1 MIQFISNKSIK
12 GRSNMKNAIFT
23 RNLITSIFTTILL
36 IYFMLKTTSP
46 KIIFIPFLICS
57 IAMAIK
63 SISLLAGWNK
73 IATVFDYIFKGG
85 FFLFWFGFLIGAS
98 YIALRDNNL
107 QMLIFSLPFWL
118 IGLYFLKN
126 KFLKTKPK
134 KEKLS
139 SFNFPVVISAI
150 LVTIAFLS
158 GIALLIMGFVK
169 ANKAIIFGGAFFTF
183 VSFTF
188 VLFALTVSGRFDKF
202 KTDIL
207 GLYVGILFIAI
218 GIGIPAFKY
227 TDTLSLAETVK
238 SFGFWLFIPIMM
250 IVAGMFQII
259 KCLRSKEQ

>member
-1 MIQFISNKSIK
+1 
-12 GRSNMKNAIFT
+12 MKNTIYT
-23 RNLITSIFTTILL
+23 RKLITSIIATILL

-46 KIIFIPFLICS
+46 KIIFVPFLICS
-57 IAMAIK
+57 IAMAAK
-63 SISLLAGWNK
+63 SISLLLGKQK
-73 IATVFDYIFKGG
+73 IATIFDYVFKAG

-107 QMLIFSLPFWL
+107 QMLIFSLPFWF
-118 IGLYFLKN
+118 IGLFFLKN

-134 KEKLS
+134 KEKAIN
-139 SFNFPVVISAI
+139 FNFPVIVSAV
-150 LVTIAFLS
+150 LVGVALLS
-158 GIALLIMGFVK
+158 GVALLIMGFVK
-169 ANKAIIFGGAFFTF
+169 ADKMLLFAGAFFTF

-202 KTDIL
+202 KVDML
-207 GLYVGILFIAI
+207 GLYVGVLFIAI

-238 SFGFWLFIPIMM
+238 SFGFWLIIPI
-250 IVAGMFQII
+250 ILVVAGMLQII